1 MIYLDHNATSPPRP
15 EVAEAMMN
23 ALHRAHGNPSSVH
36 GPGRAA
42 RQILDEARRAVA
54 RLVQVHDSRVVFT
67 SGGTESNHLAIL
79 GVLDRATAPGT
90 VITSAV
96 EHPSVL
102 QPCDQLARRGFRV
115 IRLPVDESGL
125 IRPADL
131 QEALDPST
139 RLVSIMA
146 ANNETG
152 VLQPVAEIG
161 ALCRA
166 AGVPFHCDATQW
178 AGKLPLQ
185 ADAFQ
190 ADLLTLSAHKFGGP
204 KGCGALIVA
213 ASLRL
218 APQLLGG
225 GQERGRRS
233 GTENL
238 PGIAGFGAAAS
249 LIASKVDS
257 EAATITA
264 LRQKMEQ
271 GLLKTIPD
279 AVILGAKAPRLP
291 NTTALAL
298 PGVDGETL
306 VMTLDLAGFAISAGA
321 ACSSGK
327 NTPSHVPLAMGLDHE
342 LTRSVTRISLGWDS
356 TEHAVDLFIQAFH
369 RSVDRLRKGS
379 HFA

>member
-1 MIYLDHNATSPPRP
+1 MIYLDHNATSPTRP
-15 EVAEAMMN
+15 EVAEAML
-23 ALHRAHGNPSSVH
+23 ATLTRQEGNPSSVH

-42 RQILDEARRAVA
+42 RQTLDEARRAVA
-54 RLVQVHDSRVVFT
+54 RLVNVHDSRVIFT
-67 SGGTESNHLAIL
+67 SGGTEANHLAIL
-79 GVLDRATAPGT
+79 GMAEQAEFQGT
-90 VITSAV
+90 LITSAV

-102 QPCDQLARRGFRV
+102 MPCDKAGQRGMTV
-115 IRLPVDESGL
+115 IHLPVDASGRIHPDRL
-125 IRPADL
+125 KT
-131 QEALDPST
+131 ALTLDT

-166 AGVPFHCDATQW
+166 AGVPFHCDATQY

-185 ADAFQ
+185 ADGIQ
-190 ADLLTLSAHKFGGP
+190 ADLLTLSAHKLGGP
-204 KGCGALIVA
+204 KGCGALIVGPA
-213 ASLRL
+213 VQLT
-218 APQLLGG
+218 PQLLGG
-225 GQERGRRS
+225 GQERNRRS

-238 PGIAGFGAAAS
+238 PGIAGFGAVAQLVAPRIEAES
-249 LIASKVDS
+249 LAL
-257 EAATITA
+257 TA
-264 LRQKMEQ
+264 LRQKLEE
-271 GLLKTIPD
+271 GLLKSVPD
-279 AVILGAKAPRLP
+279 AVILGAQAPRLP

-306 VMTLDLAGFAISAGA
+306 VMTLDLAGFAISSGA

-327 NTPSHVPLAMGLDHE
+327 NTPSHVPLAMGLDHA

-356 TEHAVDLFIQAFH
+356 TEHAVDRFIHAFH